1 MSRSKEKIIRKLYK
15 DVQFAKGNIQKKKK
29 RLLNMGA
36 STGHRAEGENQ
47 KKWLLVRPLEAQFRI
62 LRGRLLDNVDLFR
75 SKHRGSLLK

>member
-1 MSRSKEKIIRKLYK
+1 
-15 DVQFAKGNIQKKKK
+15 
-29 RLLNMGA
+29 MGA